1 MLIGQKEAVQLRI
14 IAQSLL
20 KGFQC
25 EFGDPVILLNHRAIQ
40 HPGEDLSEE
49 ALHTRGQ
56 VYSRMLV
63 DARRDPAVHHPPE
76 ELPHGEDQAASLRF
90 PPAEFILGA
99 HVVHGQRAERRGD
112 AVDRDGP
119 RKDHLDGTLDFV
131 FGAFAVA
138 QTQPLRFPGDPHQR
152 AAHERGEARQQI
164 RGHGPEPQLFL
175 LVERVLH
182 LPEAPGHIL
191 KLGKFR
197 TVSGTLQGLA
207 VFSQDGVDGV

>member
-1 MLIGQKEAVQLRI
+1 MLNCFSSAELTIGIFPTCEVLIGQKEAVQLRI

-56 VYSRMLV
+56 VNGRMLV

-90 PPAEFILGA
+90 PPAKFILGA
-99 HVVHGQRAERRGD
+99 HVVHGQRAEHRGD

-138 QTQPLRFPGDPHQR
+138 QTQPLRFPGDPH
-152 AAHERGEARQQI
+152 
-164 RGHGPEPQLFL
+164 
-175 LVERVLH
+175 
-182 LPEAPGHIL
+182 
-191 KLGKFR
+191 
-197 TVSGTLQGLA
+197 
-207 VFSQDGVDGV
+207 